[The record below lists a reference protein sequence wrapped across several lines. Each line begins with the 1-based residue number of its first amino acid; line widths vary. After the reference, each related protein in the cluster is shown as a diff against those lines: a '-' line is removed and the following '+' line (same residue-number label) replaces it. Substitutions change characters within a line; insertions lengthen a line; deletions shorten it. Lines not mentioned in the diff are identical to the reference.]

1 MKYLNNILRNWRY
14 LMKSV
19 KIRLKNWVAVVKQL
33 RRCKKYAKELEVAN
47 EFLNKQLR
55 GRK

>member
-1 MKYLNNILRNWRY
+1 
-14 LMKSV
+14 MKSV